1 MSRTRNQ
8 SIILCV
14 LDGVGWGKR
23 DEMDAVYL
31 AKTPHLDHLQ
41 EQFSWRLLQAHGTA
55 VGMPS
60 DDDMGNSEVGHNAMG
75 AGRVFAQ
82 GAKLVQTAI
91 KEGSIWKSE
100 AWKKAIQ
107 GKTLHLLGLLS
118 DGNVHSHIDHLL
130 ALIQR
135 AAKEGVA
142 SLCVHLLT
150 DGRDVSPRSA
160 LQYIETVEQLL
171 SLHTKGGLDYRIAS
185 GGGRMLITMDRYEAD
200 WEMVKRGWDCHV
212 HGLGARFSSAK
223 EAVENFYA
231 EDPKID
237 DQWLPQ
243 FVIGDYQ
250 GIKDG
255 DSVLFFNFRGDRAI
269 EISRAFE
276 EEGDSFEQNC
286 FDRGIRPKD
295 IFFAGMMEYDG
306 DLRIPK
312 SYLVPPPEISD
323 TIGDRMSE
331 AGLSVLSISE
341 TQKFGHVTFFF
352 NGNRS
357 GALKGETQIEIPS
370 LNVPF
375 DQAPAMSASPLA
387 EKVAE
392 SILSREYDHI
402 RINFAN
408 GDMVGHTGNL
418 EATIQAIEIVD
429 QAVGKVW
436 EACKQSNS
444 ILLITADHGNAD
456 EMAQWDKK
464 KKQYKKDSAGKFVS
478 STSHSTNPVPL
489 ILCDP
494 EGQYS
499 LQGKNAETIGGLAQ
513 VGGTLLELC
522 GLEVPQHY
530 LPSLLH
536 RENG

>member
-1 MSRTRNQ
+1 MKQ
-8 SIILCV
+8 SIVLCV
-14 LDGVGWGKR
+14 LDGVGWGRR

-31 AKTPHLDHLQ
+31 ADTPVLDQLRS
-41 EQFSWRLLQAHGTA
+41 QFSWRLLQAHGTA

-60 DDDMGNSEVGHNAMG
+60 DSDMGNSEVGHNAMG

-91 KEGSIWKSE
+91 REGTIWESE

-107 GKTLHLLGLLS
+107 GNILHLLGLLS

-130 ALIQR
+130 AMIRR
-135 AAKEGVA
+135 AAQDGVA
-142 SLCVHLLT
+142 CLRIHILT

-160 LQYIETVEQLL
+160 LEYIASVEQLL
-171 SLHTKGGLDYRIAS
+171 SQYQQDGFDYKIAS
-185 GGGRMLITMDRYEAD
+185 GGGRMFITMDRYEAD

-212 HGLGARFSSAK
+212 HGQGKRFASASQ
-223 EAVENFYA
+223 AVQYLYNQDE
-231 EDPKID
+231 KID

-250 GIKDG
+250 GMQDG

-276 EEGDSFEQNC
+276 EDASFDQQC
-286 FDRGIRPKD
+286 FDRGSRPSE
-295 IFFAGMMEYDG
+295 IFFVGMMEYDG
-306 DLRIPK
+306 DLHIPQN
-312 SYLVPPPEISD
+312 YLVPPPEISD
-323 TIGDRMSE
+323 TVGDRLAE
-331 AGLSVLSISE
+331 AGISVLSISE

-357 GALKGETQIEIPS
+357 GALAGETQIEVPS

-375 DQAPAMSASPLA
+375 DQEPAMSAPILA
-387 EKVAE
+387 KKVSEA
-392 SILSREYDHI
+392 ILSQKYDHV

-418 EATIQAIEIVD
+418 NATIEALSILD
-429 QAVGKVW
+429 QAVGDVW
-436 EACKQSNS
+436 EACKQTSS

-464 KKQYKKDSAGKFVS
+464 KKQYKKDAQGNAVP

-494 EGQYS
+494 QHQRT
-499 LQGKNAETIGGLAQ
+499 LVGKNAERIGGLAQ
-513 VGGTLLELC
+513 IGGTLLDLC
-522 GLEVPQHY
+522 GLEVPEHY
-530 LPSLLH
+530 LPSLIKK
-536 RENG
+536 ENQ